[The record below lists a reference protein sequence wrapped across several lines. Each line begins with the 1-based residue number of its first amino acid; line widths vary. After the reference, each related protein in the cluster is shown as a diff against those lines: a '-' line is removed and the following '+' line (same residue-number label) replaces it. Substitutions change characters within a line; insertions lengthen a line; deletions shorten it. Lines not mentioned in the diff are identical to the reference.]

1 MTMFRLSRHL
11 CAAVTASLR
20 GDTSRPPEAGLP
32 LWNAFQG
39 LSATRTYHAA
49 GPNPIQPSEIAA
61 WCLLHRLPLA
71 PHHVEIL
78 LAMDQAWLDHAYAAA
93 KAPQGVKVL
102 APISKTPITAG
113 LMDAML
119 G

>member
-1 MTMFRLSRHL
+1 MSSLSRHL
-11 CAAVTASLR
+11 CAAVTSTLR
-20 GDTSRPPEAGLP
+20 GEKIRPPEAGLL

-39 LSATRTYHAA
+39 LSATRTYHPA

-61 WCLLHRLPLA
+61 WCRLHRLPLA
-71 PHHVEIL
+71 PHHVDIL

-93 KAPQGVKVL
+93 KTPPGVKVM
-102 APISKTPITAG
+102 APVSATPLTAA
-113 LMDAML
+113 LLDVVL

>member
-1 MTMFRLSRHL
+1 MSRLGALL
-11 CAAVTASLR
+11 CTAVTASLR
-20 GDTSRPPEAGLP
+20 GDKGRPPEAGLP

-61 WCLLHRLPLA
+61 WGHLHRLPLA
-71 PHHVEIL
+71 PHHVGIL
-78 LAMDQAWLDHAYAAA
+78 LAMDQAWLDHAYADS

-102 APISKTPITAG
+102 APISKIPLTAG

>member
-1 MTMFRLSRHL
+1 MDRLNRQL
-11 CAAVTASLR
+11 CAAVKSSLAGGSGR
-20 GDTSRPPEAGLP
+20 LPEAGLL

-49 GPNPIQPSEIAA
+49 GPNPIQPSEILA
-61 WCLLHRLPLA
+61 WCQLHRLPLV
-71 PHHVEIL
+71 PQHVQIL

-93 KAPQGVKVL
+93 KAPQGVQVL
-102 APISKTPITAG
+102 PPISKTPLTAG
-113 LMDAML
+113 LLDAIL

>member
-1 MTMFRLSRHL
+1 MDRLTNHL
-11 CAAVTASLR
+11 CAAVRASLR
-20 GDTSRPPEAGLP
+20 NEKRRLPEAGLL

-61 WCLLHRLPLA
+61 WCQLHRLPLA
-71 PHHVEIL
+71 PRHVDIL
-78 LAMDQAWLDHAYAAA
+78 LAMYQAWLDHAYAAA
-93 KAPQGVKVL
+93 RRPEGVKALPPV
-102 APISKTPITAG
+102 SKTPLTAG
-113 LMDAML
+113 LLDAIL